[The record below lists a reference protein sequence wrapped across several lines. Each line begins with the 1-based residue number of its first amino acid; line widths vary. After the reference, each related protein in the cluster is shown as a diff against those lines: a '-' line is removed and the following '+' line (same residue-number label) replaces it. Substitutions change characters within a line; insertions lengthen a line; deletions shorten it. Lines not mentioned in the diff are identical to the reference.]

1 MTSNKQFIEAQS
13 FFSNSSAWPLMK
25 DGIEQQIK
33 ANWERIF
40 VTVDK
45 AAMDRIIGANE
56 ALTTMIKNIDS
67 APEQLL
73 ALAKGESATGIQLN
87 G

>member
-13 FFSNSSAWPLMK
+13 FFCNSSAWPLLK
-25 DGIEQQIK
+25 NGIEQQIK

-45 AAMDRIIGANE
+45 SEMDRIIGGNE

-87 G
+87 D